1 MLNRKTFEAALPDMA
16 PTPVMPMVAA
26 HMTGHPPLH
35 ECTERRFC
43 CRLQDNVKMIR
54 HETEAEHV
62 NRIFSFRGGEQVE
75 KRGVVAVLV
84 KDDAPT
90 VATIE
95 HMVGVSGDLAVRHG
109 PHGTEERSRDATEK

>member
-1 MLNRKTFEAALPDMA
+1 MAVVLNRKTFEAALPHMA
-16 PTPVMPMVAA
+16 VTPVMPMVAS

-43 CRLQDNVKMIR
+43 RRLQEKVKMIR

-62 NRIFSFRGGEQVE
+62 NRVFSFRGGEQVE

-84 KDDAPT
+84 KDDGPT
-90 VATIE
+90 VATIQ
-95 HMVGVSGDLAVRHG
+95 HMVGMASELSTGNARHG
-109 PHGTEERSRDATEK
+109 PHGTEERS